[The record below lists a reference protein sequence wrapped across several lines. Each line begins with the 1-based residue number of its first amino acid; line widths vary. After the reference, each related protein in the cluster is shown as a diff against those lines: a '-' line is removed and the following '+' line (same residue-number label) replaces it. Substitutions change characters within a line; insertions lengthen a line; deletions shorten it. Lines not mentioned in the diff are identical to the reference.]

1 MILTERI
8 EYSESD
14 IPAKN
19 MRLWIDKAYPLFE
32 LFVMSNN
39 GVDAIEPELLNKILP
54 ESNDSEKIVIKTTE
68 VHIQIDYSIS
78 DDDIKL
84 FADYIMDLNEDEHS
98 FYFVYAYEINRHL
111 FGKKLA
117 ESYDKIKQRFS
128 DLHAP
133 NKEVKLRYL
142 QEQLVNIFEFN

>member
-1 MILTERI
+1 
-8 EYSESD
+8 
-14 IPAKN
+14 
-19 MRLWIDKAYPLFE
+19 
-32 LFVMSNN
+32 MSNN
-39 GVDAIEPELLNKILP
+39 GVDAIESELLNKILP
-54 ESNDSEKIVIKTTE
+54 ESDDSEKIVIKTTE
-68 VHIQIDYSIS
+68 VYIQIDYSIS

-84 FADYIMDLNEDEHS
+84 FADYIMDLNENEHS

-128 DLHAP
+128 DLHDP

-142 QEQLVNIFEFN
+142 SNL